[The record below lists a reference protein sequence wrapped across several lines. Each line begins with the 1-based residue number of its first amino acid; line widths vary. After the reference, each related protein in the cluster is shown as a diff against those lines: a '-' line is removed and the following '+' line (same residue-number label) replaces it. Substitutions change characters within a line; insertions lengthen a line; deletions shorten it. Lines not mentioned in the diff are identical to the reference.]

1 MNAKLVSLSLQHFEL
16 LHNFELGKSVLAPAN
31 STIFGFST
39 PVRAVQLNEASK
51 PPPVG
56 KTCMLD

>member
-1 MNAKLVSLSLQHFEL
+1 LSLQHFEL

-56 KTCMLD
+56 KTCILD